1 MKSIVFL
8 FPIFLHIMT
17 PLLRYT
23 LSTMLFRVV
32 LLLVETIMMLVA
44 QTGTLYI
51 PVCSVL
57 PNILFVFFNLVS
69 LNTSSETQ
77 GLLDGTMRYFRAK
90 VYFKSWRAPENLFL
104 TEPVTCRSGWIPTR
118 WLSRKIFFCLPN
130 ASDMLCT
137 ALLQSVLLECQCVRC
152 VFRARPELNTNLLL
166 YGCVSQVPK
175 SLRRKKV
182 KRTSKLW
189 QI

>member
-57 PNILFVFFNLVS
+57 LFVFFNLVS

-77 GLLDGTMRYFRAK
+77 GLLDGMMRYFWGK

-104 TEPVTCRSGWIPTR
+104 PNQLHAEVVEFRPADWAEKYFSAYRTRPTCYAQH
-118 WLSRKIFFCLPN
+118 C
-130 ASDMLCT
+130 C
-137 ALLQSVLLECQCVRC
+137 
-152 VFRARPELNTNLLL
+152 NLL
-166 YGCVSQVPK
+166 CWNANV
-175 SLRRKKV
+175 
-182 KRTSKLW
+182 
-189 QI
+189 

>member
-1 MKSIVFL
+1 
-8 FPIFLHIMT
+8 MT

-104 TEPVTCRSGWIPTR
+104 PNQLHAELVEFRPADWAEKYFSAYRRVQHVVHSIVAICCVGMPMCEMHVQGSSWTE
-118 WLSRKIFFCLPN
+118 
-130 ASDMLCT
+130 
-137 ALLQSVLLECQCVRC
+137 
-152 VFRARPELNTNLLL
+152 
-166 YGCVSQVPK
+166 
-175 SLRRKKV
+175 
-182 KRTSKLW
+182 
-189 QI
+189 